1 MRNNTCAQCGM
12 LTSAPN
18 YHPFAACLMFQACRN
33 SLTVEANLRAVV
45 EYGMKAQRQGLT
57 IEEAMTRLDLLIA
70 ARATEERDE

>member
-1 MRNNTCAQCGM
+1 
-12 LTSAPN
+12 
-18 YHPFAACLMFQACRN
+18 MFQACRN